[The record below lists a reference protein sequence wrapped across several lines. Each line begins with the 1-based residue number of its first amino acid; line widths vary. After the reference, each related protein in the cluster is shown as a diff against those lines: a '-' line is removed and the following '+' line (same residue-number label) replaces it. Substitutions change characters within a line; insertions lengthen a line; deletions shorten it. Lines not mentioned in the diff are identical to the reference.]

1 MSNVEISV
9 FLNSLE
15 HNLNIIL
22 TDIGVI
28 IAIVKQCVVF
38 LLKDMTV

>member
-1 MSNVEISV
+1 MKNVSNVEISV
-9 FLNSLE
+9 FLNSLV

-22 TDIGVI
+22 TDVGVI

-38 LLKDMTV
+38 N